1 MTTTPAQAPSA
12 RRGRPGYDRQT
23 LVDLCVKVFNRHG
36 YDATSMGMLA
46 TELGISKSAIYHH
59 VKTKEEILQSALTE
73 ALDGLEAVMAE
84 AEATAGPATSQ
95 IEALI
100 TGAVGVLIEKQPS
113 VTLLLRLR
121 GNSEVETE
129 ALRRR
134 RNLTNRLATLISA
147 AQAEETVRD
156 TVDPQTMARL
166 VFGTI
171 NSVADWYQPEKSAGA
186 KEAGRALAGLVFHG
200 ILRDESTTTVTKS
213 SE

>member
-1 MTTTPAQAPSA
+1 MTTAPTPAPAV

-59 VKTKEEILQSALTE
+59 VKTKEDILQSALTE
-73 ALDGLEAVMAE
+73 ALGGLEEIMDAAE
-84 AEATAGPATSQ
+84 STAGPATNK

-100 TGAVGVLIEKQPS
+100 IGAVRVLVEKQPS

-121 GNSEVETE
+121 GNSEVETD
-129 ALRRR
+129 ALKRR
-134 RNLTNRLATLISA
+134 RNLTNRLASLIA
-147 AQAEETVRD
+147 TAQAEESVRD

-166 VFGTI
+166 IFGTI
-171 NSVADWYQPEKSAGA
+171 NSLADWYQLEKSVNA
-186 KEAGRALAGLVFHG
+186 KETGRILANLVFHG
-200 ILRDESTTTVTKS
+200 VLEDAAE
-213 SE
+213 